1 MNVAEITKHSTRE
14 KFELM
19 EALWEDMRSKAEKS
33 DIPQEHL
40 DLVQERW
47 ARVQSG
53 ESVLLDWDEVKD
65 SIGKP

>member
-1 MNVAEITKHSTRE
+1 MNVAEITKLSTRE

-19 EALWEDMRSKAEKS
+19 EALWEDMRSKAEES